1 MTSRTCVALSAARLL
16 QRNITRGVAEAI
28 SRASD
33 CGFGCGVGGVCEGS
47 GDVVFVP
54 ADALVY
60 DRFLEVVLIVVE
72 AGRS

>member
-33 CGFGCGVGGVCEGS
+33 CGFGCGGVCEGS

-54 ADALVY
+54 ADALVV
-60 DRFLEVVLIVVE
+60 DRVFEAAFIVVE